1 MKTNYVTYV
10 AMLTALCSLASISF
24 GQYPGGAPGMFAP
37 GGMQAAPIISA
48 PPGGS
53 YVAQAAFLG
62 GDACGAGGCAA
73 PSCGCATQGCD
84 GRCGGTCSDCC
95 DGGGGFDHCWYFYG
109 EFLYLRPR
117 DAEIAWAAPINGP
130 IVGPP
135 ANNPI
140 QIAPLG
146 VLDYDYQPGFRGG
159 FQYNTSE
166 CTGISAQFTMYEA
179 STNDAVAVAAPDV
192 IRSLVSHPGTLT
204 AAQDFLQGNA
214 ASNVNYDQIDL
225 DYRELLSYDC
235 DYQFGY
241 LTGATFVQMEQ
252 TFIANFAGTGTE
264 QVQTDIDF
272 YGAGARFGLF
282 GEYGRSRRWRFYG
295 KGTGSLVAGE
305 FRADYDQSQSYDPT
319 VVDTFWHG
327 GRVIGI
333 WDLELGGKWISSC
346 GNYSANIG
354 YVFSAWTN
362 TLQTDQWI
370 QGVRQNNFIG
380 MDDTMT
386 FDGLVA
392 RFEARF

>member
-1 MKTNYVTYV
+1 MKTSYVTFI
-10 AMLTALCSLASISF
+10 AMLTAICSLATTAF
-24 GQYPGGAPGMFAP
+24 GQYP
-37 GGMQAAPIISA
+37 A
-48 PPGGS
+48 PPGLMSPGMS
-53 YVAQAAFLG
+53 GAPIMAPPSFVAPAAFLS
-62 GDACGAGGCAA
+62 GDSCVAGCAA
-73 PSCGCATQGCD
+73 GCDSQGCD
-84 GRCGGTCSDCC
+84 GRCGGTCSECC
-95 DGGGGFDHCWYFYG
+95 FGGTGGFDHCWYFYG

-146 VLDYDYQPGFRGG
+146 VLDYDFQPGFRGG

-179 STNDAVAVAAPDV
+179 STNDSIAVAAPDV

-204 AAQDFLQGNA
+204 AAQDFLQGSA
-214 ASNVNYDQIDL
+214 AANVNYDQLDV
-225 DYRELLSYDC
+225 DYRELLAYDC

-241 LTGATFVQMEQ
+241 LAGATVVQMEQ

-282 GEYGRSRRWRFYG
+282 GEYGRNQRWRLYT
-295 KGTGSLVAGE
+295 KGTGNLVAGE

-327 GRVIGI
+327 GRIIGI
-333 WDLELGGKWISSC
+333 WELEMGGKWISSC
-346 GNYSANIG
+346 GNYSANVG
-354 YVFSAWTN
+354 YLFSAWTN